1 MSEQL
6 DPKKIFNQLNASHHM
21 IYEYE
26 LFTTPIAESWDL
38 GGLFST
44 LSEATPKSY
53 KDEDKFRR
61 ILELSTP
68 KSVYSR
74 KPSRLED
81 IVSTNIPTFIKG
93 DELSTE
99 VSRYAA
105 WALMKYLG
113 SDTII
118 QQEYFLL
125 PNEGGN
131 FKTPMDHLK
140 SIVNQVNK
148 TVRIQWRINV
158 AQSEKQISG
167 ILGSFNRGFGGTED
181 RESYFATLHRDI
193 NRILYDGKSVF
204 DIRQEYNMHKGASL
218 ADYMN
223 YHLLYAYYIMLRR
236 TIRDW
241 NDLDARKTYPKFMN
255 IALENAELARKY
267 FNHGAPYDNFTNLSI
282 SEVKSDRCKR
292 EIAFAKKYGISH

>member
-1 MSEQL
+1 MSETL
-6 DPKKIFNQLNASHHM
+6 DPKKIFNQLNASHRLV
-21 IYEYE
+21 YEYE
-26 LFTTPIAESWDL
+26 LFTTPIAESWEL

-68 KSVYSR
+68 KGVYSR

-81 IVSTNIPTFIKG
+81 IVSANIPTFIKG
-93 DELSTE
+93 DELNAE

-113 SDTII
+113 PDTII

-125 PNEGGN
+125 PDEGSK
-131 FKTPMDHLK
+131 FKTPIDHLK
-140 SIVNQVNK
+140 SIIDQVNK
-148 TVRIQWRINV
+148 TVRIQWRTNV

-167 ILGSFNRGFGGTED
+167 ILGSFNRGIGGADD
-181 RESYFATLHRDI
+181 RGSYFSTLHHDI
-193 NRILYDGKSVF
+193 NKILYDKKPVF
-204 DIRQEYNMHKGASL
+204 DIRQEYDMRKGASL

-223 YHLLYAYYIMLRR
+223 YHLLYAYYVMLRR

-241 NDLDARKTYPKFMN
+241 NNPDTRKTYPRFVN
-255 IALENAELARKY
+255 IALENAELARTY
-267 FNHGAPYDNFTNLSI
+267 FSHGKPYDNFTKLSI
-282 SEVKSDRCKR
+282 SEVKSDRYKR
-292 EIAFAKKYGISH
+292 EIAFAKKYGMSH